1 MGCGGAAHYSIA
13 RRFQEWPGWPA
24 ALLLLSLLAPGSAA
38 VAAVTVDCASINTG
52 HLDVALA
59 SDSNTLRTV
68 EMNEGDTLAF
78 TFRAD
83 ARAMGT
89 ITLVTGDG
97 SEQRLL
103 YGPHATQVS
112 YTADRPGAVAFR
124 LATKGGKVAT
134 FVTICTP
141 ELAQSTN
148 AERGSDTMALDG
160 LNIDM
165 SVPLSLGA
173 TTVKDG
179 NAGAVATPRA
189 LDLQWIGQQSA
200 TNAPATKYGV
210 NLKLQPAIMIGM
222 LAQFDQTGDPLLGPS
237 TLSDQAWLAGPV
249 TNVQLGGGL
258 TLDARVT
265 WGPTDPGLSA
275 IGHAG
280 ARQTLDARLASKQ
293 EAGPWRFTPSIG
305 LSRVQE
311 KLGSS
316 PVEQSAEL
324 AGQQTV
330 ESGRVDVK
338 PELAYRVDMSHSMF
352 IEPKVMV
359 GTFWNLGDASAPGI
373 AQSAHE
379 ARHMAETGITVGT
392 ADGTKLQVGGSIE
405 EGATRADNV
414 WSGKMQLNI
423 PLK

>member
-1 MGCGGAAHYSIA
+1 MICGVAHCLFA
-13 RRFQEWPGWPA
+13 RPFGRTSWRPI

-38 VAAVTVDCASINTG
+38 VAADSVDCASINTG

-83 ARAMGT
+83 ARATGT

-134 FVTICTP
+134 FVTTCTP
-141 ELAQSTN
+141 AHAQSAN
-148 AERGSDTMALDG
+148 AERGSGTTALDG

-173 TTVKDG
+173 TAAKDG
-179 NAGAVATPRA
+179 DAGAVATPRA

-237 TLSDQAWLAGPV
+237 ALSDQAWLAGPV

-258 TLDARVT
+258 TLDARAA

-280 ARQTLDARLASKQ
+280 DRQTLDARLTSKQ
-293 EAGPWRFTPSIG
+293 AAGPWRFSPSIG

-311 KLGSS
+311 KLGT
-316 PVEQSAEL
+316 PAIERSADL
-324 AGQQTV
+324 VGQQTV
-330 ESGRVDVK
+330 ELGRIDVK
-338 PELAYRVDMSHSMF
+338 PEMTYRVDMGHSVF
-352 IEPKVMV
+352 IEPKITV
-359 GTFWNLGDASAPGI
+359 GTFWNLGDAASWVASGAPHG
-373 AQSAHE
+373 
-379 ARHMAETGITVGT
+379 ARHMAETGVTVGT
-392 ADGTKLQVGGSIE
+392 PDGTKLQVGGSVE
-405 EGATRADNV
+405 EGETRADNV

>member
-173 TTVKDG
+173 TTAKDG

-258 TLDARVT
+258 TLDARAT

>member
-1 MGCGGAAHYSIA
+1 M
-13 RRFQEWPGWPA
+13 
-24 ALLLLSLLAPGSAA
+24 APGSAA

-83 ARAMGT
+83 ARATGT
-89 ITLVTGDG
+89 ITLVKGDG

-414 WSGKMQLNI
+414 WGGKMQLNI

>member
-1 MGCGGAAHYSIA
+1 MICGVAHCLFA
-13 RRFQEWPGWPA
+13 RPFGRTSWRPI
-24 ALLLLSLLAPGSAA
+24 ALLLLSLLAPCSAA
-38 VAAVTVDCASINTG
+38 VAADSVDCASINTG

-59 SDSNTLRTV
+59 SDSNALRTV

-83 ARAMGT
+83 ARATGT
-89 ITLVTGDG
+89 ITLVKGDG

-112 YTADRPGAVAFR
+112 YTADRPGAVAFH

-134 FVTICTP
+134 FVTTCTP
-141 ELAQSTN
+141 AHVQSAN
-148 AERGSDTMALDG
+148 AERGSDTTALDG

-165 SVPLSLGA
+165 SVPLSFGA
-173 TTVKDG
+173 AAAKDG
-179 NAGAVATPRA
+179 NASAVANPPA

-237 TLSDQAWLAGPV
+237 ALSDQAWLAGPV

-258 TLDARVT
+258 TLDARAA

-280 ARQTLDARLASKQ
+280 DRQTLDARIVSKQ
-293 EAGPWRFTPSIG
+293 EAGPWRFSPSIG

-311 KLGSS
+311 KLGT
-316 PVEQSAEL
+316 PAIERSADL
-324 AGQQTV
+324 VGQQTV

-338 PELAYRVDMSHSMF
+338 PEMAYRVDMGHSVF
-352 IEPKVMV
+352 IEPKIMV
-359 GTFWNLGDASAPGI
+359 GTFWNLGDAASGVASGAPHG
-373 AQSAHE
+373 
-379 ARHMAETGITVGT
+379 ARHMAETGVTVGISE
-392 ADGTKLQVGGSIE
+392 GTKLQVGGSVE
-405 EGATRADNV
+405 EGETGSDNI